1 MKKSLRFLNVNY
13 QKAKIPVDYPNYFG
27 NLSIMEVYN
36 KRIKQITLRAEKF
49 KGIEDS
55 EINCSSLSNDIALLF
70 DRFWA

>member
-13 QKAKIPVDYPNYFG
+13 QKAKISVDYPNYFG

-55 EINCSSLSNDIALLF
+55 E
-70 DRFWA
+70 R